1 MEPDNLDLDKGWLI
15 DDPLYKKIYDKA
27 EPLLRARL
35 NDIHARICYHYA
47 LKLLEEEGGDPGIV
61 LPAVLLHD
69 VGYSSIPD
77 DELQSSFGP
86 NIENPKL
93 RRQHETEGARLAG
106 IILKKVQYPNELI
119 EEIQAIIDGHDTRDA
134 ALSLNDK
141 ITKDADKL
149 WRYSYEGFRI
159 DFKRFNLKASE
170 WLDYLIAHIPT
181 WFCTETAAKLAS
193 QESKNLEKRF
203 QGEHFREETR
213 VRK

>member
-1 MEPDNLDLDKGWLI
+1 MITEKDSQGLDQGWPI
-15 DDPLYKKIYDKA
+15 DDPLYKKIYDEA

-47 LKLLEEEGGDPGIV
+47 LELLDEEGGDPRIV
-61 LPAVLLHD
+61 LPAILLHD

-86 NIENPKL
+86 KIENPAL

-106 IILKKVQYPNELI
+106 IILKKVQYPEELI
-119 EEIQAIIDGHDTRDA
+119 EEIQTIIDGHDTRDD

-149 WRYSYEGFRI
+149 FRYSYEGFRI

-170 WLDYLIAHIPT
+170 WFDYLIAHISG
-181 WFCTETAAKLAS
+181 WFFTETATKLAS
-193 QESKNLEKRF
+193 QASKDLEKALKDRQDF
-203 QGEHFREETR
+203 
-213 VRK
+213 

>member
-1 MEPDNLDLDKGWLI
+1 VITERDSQGLDQGWPI
-15 DDPLYKKIYDKA
+15 DDPLYKKIYDEA

-47 LKLLEEEGGDPGIV
+47 LKLLEEEGGDPSIV
-61 LPAVLLHD
+61 LPAILLHD

-86 NIENPKL
+86 NIENPTL

-119 EEIQAIIDGHDTRDA
+119 EEIQTIIDGHDTRDA

-149 WRYSYEGFRI
+149 FRYSYEGFNI

-170 WLDYLIAHIPT
+170 WLDYLIAHIST
-181 WFCTETAAKLAS
+181 WFCTGTAAKLAS
-193 QESKNLEKRF
+193 QELKNLEKRF
-203 QGEHFREETR
+203 EGKDF
-213 VRK
+213 